1 MNDPIEN
8 IINEMASDKIMSEII
23 SAYEGLTDAERDEIL
38 STFGRIMD
46 EHGEQPSAEMMK
58 FFHDVSMRL
67 SKTYY
72 FLKVHLAKKDEW
84 DTALNELNQ

>member
-8 IINEMASDKIMSEII
+8 IINEMASDKIMSEIV
-23 SAYEGLTDAERDEIL
+23 SAYEGLSDDERGEIL
-38 STFGRIMD
+38 ATFGRIMD
-46 EHGEQPSAEMMK
+46 EHGDKPSAEMMR

-72 FLKVHLAKKDEW
+72 FLKVHLANKDEW
-84 DTALNELNQ
+84 DNALNELSQ